1 MWRRELPNLQGL
13 GEQGMDRVM
22 TMTQDRTAPSTDGPL
37 DLELSPASR
46 SHRLRARYWQ
56 QTHLAAVARRPLIGC
71 GEDTLVG
78 HARDFATLLE
88 ASAPA
93 IQAEELI
100 VGICLALPEQRKA
113 LNLGYY
119 NSHYPPGYVTLLRLG
134 LAGIRDQARRRLETE
149 TDAARSDFLRAV
161 EIAYDAACTYVARYA
176 DHARRLAADEPS
188 LSRSAEL
195 QRIAVIC
202 DELSSAPPSSF
213 HAALQLVQFVRILGG
228 NGCLGRFDQWL
239 YPLYARDIASGVL
252 TQEAAQELLECLFI
266 KMNEFGSASEVAP
279 LVSSEGQPL
288 VGVSND
294 SLRNIALAGQT
305 PQGQDA
311 CNPLTTMCLQ
321 AGARLMLPEPKLN
334 VRFFPGTPRR
344 LLLEC
349 CRVLAKGANILAI
362 FNDEVVLPALG
373 RLGIPIEDARDYC
386 NDGCSE
392 IIIGGKGTIR
402 FWVYDSLAVLTDT
415 VLQADE
421 APYPSFEDLLAA
433 FKARLTPFMP
443 DGHGQDEAISHPFFA
458 ASIEDCLAEASATG
472 ARYSLYGS
480 ILAQVGNTADGL
492 AAIKRLVYDDG
503 AVSWRDLVAA
513 LRANYEG
520 YEPLRQMLLHRAP
533 KYGNDDDAADSIV
546 REITEYFCNGVHLH
560 ACNPEGYGPKRAAG
574 LMCFGIHRKRDLP
587 ASPDGRRQGDL
598 TANSFS
604 PAVGMD
610 HSGPTAVLKSVA
622 KVDLTRAS
630 HGSVLDMAL
639 HSSVFRGEE
648 GAAKLASL
656 VETFLA
662 LPCTAT
668 LQINVIDRETLLRA
682 RADPTNPEFRTLIVR
697 VWGFS
702 AVFVDL
708 PAELQDHVLAR
719 TEHA

>member
-1 MWRRELPNLQGL
+1 
-13 GEQGMDRVM
+13 M
-22 TMTQDRTAPSTDGPL
+22 TMTQEMAAPDAEEML

-46 SHRLRARYWQ
+46 SHRLRASYWQ
-56 QTHLAAVARRPLIGC
+56 RTHLVAVVRKALIGC
-71 GEDTLVG
+71 GENTLVG

-88 ASAPA
+88 ASEPF

-100 VGICLALPEQRKA
+100 VGSCLALLQDRKS

-119 NSHYPPGYVTLLRLG
+119 NPHYPPGYVTLLRLG
-134 LAGIRDQARRRLETE
+134 LPGIRDEARRRLEGE
-149 TDAARSDFLRAV
+149 KDADKADFLGAV
-161 EIAYDAACTYVARYA
+161 ALAYDAACKHVARYA

-188 LSRSAEL
+188 PRRADEL
-195 QRIAVIC
+195 KRIAAIC
-202 DELSSAPPSSF
+202 DELASAAPSSF

-228 NGCLGRFDQWL
+228 NGCLGRVDQWL
-239 YPLYARDIASGVL
+239 YPFYARDIASGAL
-252 TQEAAQELLECLFI
+252 TPEAAQELLECLFI
-266 KMNEFGSASEVAP
+266 KMNEFGSSSEVAP
-279 LVSSEGQPL
+279 LVTSEGQPM

-294 SLRNIALAGQT
+294 DLRNIALAGQT
-305 PQGQDA
+305 PLGQDA
-311 CNPLTTMCLQ
+311 CNSLTLMCLQ
-321 AGARLMLPEPKLN
+321 ASARLMLPEPKLN

-344 LLLEC
+344 LLHEC

-362 FNDEVVLPALG
+362 FNDEVVIPALG

-392 IIIGGKGTIR
+392 LIIGGKGTIR
-402 FWVYDSLAVLTDT
+402 FWVHDSLAVLTDT
-415 VLQADE
+415 VLDAVE
-421 APYPSFEDLLAA
+421 APYASFDALLSA

-443 DGHGQDEAISHPFFA
+443 DDHGQDEAISHPFFA

-472 ARYSLYGS
+472 ARYSIYGS
-480 ILAQVGNTADGL
+480 ILAQVGNTSDGL
-492 AAIKRLVYDDG
+492 AAIKRLVYEDH
-503 AVSWRDLVAA
+503 AVSWGDLVAA

-520 YEPLRQMLLHRAP
+520 YEALRQMLLHRAP
-533 KYGNDDDAADSIV
+533 KYGNDDDAVDAIT

-574 LMCFGIHRKRDLP
+574 LMCFGIQRKRDLP

-630 HGSVLDMAL
+630 HGSVLDIAL

-648 GAAKLASL
+648 GAAKLTSL
-656 VETFLA
+656 VQTFLS

-668 LQINVIDRETLLRA
+668 LQLNVIDRETLLRA
-682 RADPTNPEFRTLIVR
+682 RADPSNPEFRTLIVR